1 MNASEVRHV
10 GGDVSA
16 TVIDAAADLASK
28 AQEGAAAAVAGARVV
43 ADEVGSRLP
52 GIASAGAE
60 GAAESVKMLQELSDP
75 RLKLLMAF
83 SLGVGAGLWMAGAPT
98 SYHPRGAFSSAR
110 GGRRDRLAQS
120 GPGAPSVGLN
130 GWLSR
135 HGRNVLLAAS
145 PAPSLWPKCRY
156 RLRHRSWLAP

>member
-43 ADEVGSRLP
+43 ADEVGTRLP

-75 RLKLLMAF
+75 RLKLLVAF
-83 SLGVGAGLWMAGAPT
+83 SLGVGAGLWMAGAP
-98 SYHPRGAFSSAR
+98 
-110 GGRRDRLAQS
+110 RL
-120 GPGAPSVGLN
+120 VT
-130 GWLSR
+130 
-135 HGRNVLLAAS
+135 LAALS
-145 PAPSLWPKCRY
+145 PALVAGIAIASRNRGNHGLV
-156 RLRHRSWLAP
+156 HRR

>member
-1 MNASEVRHV
+1 M

-43 ADEVGSRLP
+43 ADEVGTRLP

-75 RLKLLMAF
+75 RLKLLVAF
-83 SLGVGAGLWMAGAPT
+83 SLGVGAGLWMAGAP
-98 SYHPRGAFSSAR
+98 
-110 GGRRDRLAQS
+110 RL
-120 GPGAPSVGLN
+120 VT
-130 GWLSR
+130 
-135 HGRNVLLAAS
+135 LAALS
-145 PAPSLWPKCRY
+145 PALVAGIAIASRN
-156 RLRHRSWLAP
+156 RGNQGRAHRR